1 MSSGHSGMSITTD
14 LGVAIYR
21 SDRLAVTGSL
31 GTTSFGA
38 NYSVSDQWA
47 LVGNVGY
54 SKLLSDAKS
63 SPIVTVQGSS
73 DQFFGG
79 LWAVYS
85 F

>member
-1 MSSGHSGMSITTD
+1 MDTFFSVTAAQSLTSG
-14 LGVAIYR
+14 
-21 SDRLAVTGSL
+21 LAVYDATSAIKDISL
-31 GTTSFGA
+31 AFGA

-63 SPIVTVQGSS
+63 SPIVAVQGSS
-73 DQFFGG
+73 DQFIGG